1 MSGFVLDRIIG
12 ELRRNDP
19 PSPPSPFIPP
29 ELGEYVLI
37 SPGDSSV
44 IYTRKDSTDPVFR
57 VYPDRIESY
66 SADGKDIRAMVAV
79 VQALGWSKTTLSGRD
94 DFLRSAWMMAR
105 TVGIDVDGYD
115 PTPLEEG
122 HAEKIERSL
131 FPELG

>member
-1 MSGFVLDRIIG
+1 MSGFVLDRMIG
-12 ELRRNDP
+12 ELRRNDSIA
-19 PSPPSPFIPP
+19 SPTPFIPP

-37 SPGDSSV
+37 APGDSSV
-44 IYTRKDSTDPVFR
+44 LYTRKDSADPVFR

-79 VQALGWSKTTLSGRD
+79 IQALGWSKTTLSGRD
-94 DFLRSAWMMAR
+94 DFLRSAWMMAK

-115 PTPLEEG
+115 PTPLEED

-131 FPELG
+131 LPELG